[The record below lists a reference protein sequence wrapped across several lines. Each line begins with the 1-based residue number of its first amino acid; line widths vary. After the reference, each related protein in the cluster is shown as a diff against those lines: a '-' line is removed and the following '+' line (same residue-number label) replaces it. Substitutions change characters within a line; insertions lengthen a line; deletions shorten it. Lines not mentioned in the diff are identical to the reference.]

1 MHQKPRAPLSPPLN
15 GRTPSM
21 RIAAIPVGL
30 LGLAF
35 LVAALWLMI
44 LTSDYFS
51 GSDYA
56 PNSGSMPSYR
66 VGNIE
71 ADGSGVFAPPVLLLF
86 VSAFLLKFAF
96 NLWRD
101 P

>member
-1 MHQKPRAPLSPPLN
+1 
-15 GRTPSM
+15 M
-21 RIAAIPVGL
+21 RITAILAGL

-44 LTSDYFS
+44 LTTDYFS

-56 PNSGSMPSYR
+56 PNSGSMPGYR
-66 VGNIE
+66 IGNIE
-71 ADGSGVFAPPVLLLF
+71 ADGSGVFAPAVLLFF

-96 NLWRD
+96 NLWRE

>member
-1 MHQKPRAPLSPPLN
+1 
-15 GRTPSM
+15 M
-21 RIAAIPVGL
+21 RIAAIIVGL
-30 LGLAF
+30 IGLAF
-35 LVAALWLMI
+35 LAAGIWLMVV
-44 LTSDYFS
+44 TADYFS
-51 GSDYA
+51 SSDYA

-66 VGNIE
+66 AGNVE
-71 ADGSGVFAPPVLLLF
+71 ADGSGVFAPAVLLLY